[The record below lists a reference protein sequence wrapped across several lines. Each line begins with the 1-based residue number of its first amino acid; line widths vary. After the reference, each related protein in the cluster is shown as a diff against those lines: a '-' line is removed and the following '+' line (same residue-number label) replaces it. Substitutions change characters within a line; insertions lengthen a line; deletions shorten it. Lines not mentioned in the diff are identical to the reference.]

1 MSLHLILGCMYSGK
15 CYSRGT
21 KILTSEREY
30 KRIEE
35 LEVGDKTLGWDGKD
49 KKIID
54 KSMHVTQTYFIE
66 STYGITYTVSENHK
80 MVLYDKKEKEVV
92 YPLAYKFYKMFES
105 EPDRY
110 KSVVGCIK
118 SGSGNFKNS
127 FQVGLSFSNMNVD
140 KNTIKKYEIMI
151 KENNYKI
158 EKDLLLKHSINK
170 PYHLFGDIKKC
181 NYTIRY
187 DFCKGLLVG
196 LGNDKFVITNKEKHA
211 EELSF
216 ILWSVGV
223 KNVIKKIV
231 SVYTPIKYTVLIKSN
246 LPNEDN
252 IYIDICKFSKCG
264 TKKVIG
270 IEVEDNH
277 LILEKCCIG
286 HNSSQLIHEMS
297 KYCGIGEKVFC
308 INSIKDVRNPG
319 NVITTHD
326 NMTIKCCKV
335 DRLTNA
341 TIPYNTTVVGIDEAQ
356 FFEDLLPFVTDTLKK
371 GMRVVVAGLDGDS
384 NQKKFGNIL
393 DLIPLADTYTKKY
406 ALCHYCQNGTPGVF
420 THRIVND
427 DSQILIGSKNEYVSL
442 CRDCLDSTKIIV

>member
-140 KNTIKKYEIMI
+140 KNTIICYYEF
-151 KENNYKI
+151 KLRHN
-158 EKDLLLKHSINK
+158 
-170 PYHLFGDIKKC
+170 
-181 NYTIRY
+181 
-187 DFCKGLLVG
+187 
-196 LGNDKFVITNKEKHA
+196 
-211 EELSF
+211 
-216 ILWSVGV
+216 
-223 KNVIKKIV
+223 
-231 SVYTPIKYTVLIKSN
+231 
-246 LPNEDN
+246 N
-252 IYIDICKFSKCG
+252 IY
-264 TKKVIG
+264 
-270 IEVEDNH
+270 
-277 LILEKCCIG
+277 
-286 HNSSQLIHEMS
+286 
-297 KYCGIGEKVFC
+297 
-308 INSIKDVRNPG
+308 
-319 NVITTHD
+319 
-326 NMTIKCCKV
+326 
-335 DRLTNA
+335 
-341 TIPYNTTVVGIDEAQ
+341 
-356 FFEDLLPFVTDTLKK
+356 
-371 GMRVVVAGLDGDS
+371 
-384 NQKKFGNIL
+384 
-393 DLIPLADTYTKKY
+393 
-406 ALCHYCQNGTPGVF
+406 
-420 THRIVND
+420 
-427 DSQILIGSKNEYVSL
+427 
-442 CRDCLDSTKIIV
+442 